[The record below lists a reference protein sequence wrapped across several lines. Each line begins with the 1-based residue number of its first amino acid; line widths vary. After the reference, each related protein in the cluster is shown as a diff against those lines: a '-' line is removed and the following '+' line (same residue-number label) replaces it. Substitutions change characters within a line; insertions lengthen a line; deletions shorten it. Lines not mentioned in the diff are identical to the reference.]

1 MPPLP
6 RPPRGKKKSELA
18 SPPLPPGESSRV
30 SVTSHIVHPPSHAD
44 AARAHGIDPAAAAA
58 VLGTQPLSPEDA
70 AAPPT
75 AEDDAEE
82 NIYEV
87 MKQHM
92 RRKQEELEA
101 KNAQMR
107 QQRAAGQGGRPGP
120 AGRPAAPQPAPEPE
134 IPRVADLANL
144 DAVWAAAR
152 QYMLAKAR
160 IIESVLGGCTRILS
174 LTTNPPE
181 AVLEM
186 PSTQKGFANERARLK
201 LEEILRLLTGL
212 PLKVRLEFVEVA
224 RRPAHAAD
232 AGMPAAPAATVQ
244 RVPPEI
250 IDAVKKQP
258 VIQEL
263 MKRFD
268 ATVTQIELLGTG
280 DE

>member
-1 MPPLP
+1 
-6 RPPRGKKKSELA
+6 
-18 SPPLPPGESSRV
+18 
-30 SVTSHIVHPPSHAD
+30 
-44 AARAHGIDPAAAAA
+44 
-58 VLGTQPLSPEDA
+58 
-70 AAPPT
+70 
-75 AEDDAEE
+75 
-82 NIYEV
+82 

-101 KNAQMR
+101 RNAHMR

-120 AGRPAAPQPAPEPE
+120 AGRPAPPQPAPEPE
-134 IPRVADLANL
+134 FPKVTDLANL

-152 QYMLAKAR
+152 QYMLARAR
-160 IIESVLGGCTRILS
+160 IIESVLGGCTRILA

-181 AVLEM
+181 ALLEM

-201 LEEILRLLTGL
+201 LEEILRCITDM

-224 RRPAHAAD
+224 RGPAPGHAGD

-244 RVPPEI
+244 RVPPEL

-258 VIQEL
+258 VVQEL